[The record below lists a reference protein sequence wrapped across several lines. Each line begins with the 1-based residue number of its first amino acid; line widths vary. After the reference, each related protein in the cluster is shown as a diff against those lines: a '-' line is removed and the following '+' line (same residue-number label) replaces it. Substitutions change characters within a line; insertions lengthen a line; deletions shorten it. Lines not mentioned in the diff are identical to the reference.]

1 MERNIK
7 QVFVDR
13 KVRFST
19 IVVILLLS
27 VIAIS
32 LFSSNRSKNSQAA
45 IINESS
51 LKKIID
57 VSDLSTFQAVY
68 NGITEVMDKNDEEK
82 IAYYVS
88 YEAKVKAGVDFEK
101 VEIDVDDE
109 KKIIMVEVPDIKI
122 NDVDVDITSLDYIFI
137 DNSANTSTVSQEAYK
152 RCIEDVN
159 NESKNET
166 AIYELAEE
174 NAHNIIEALISPFIK
189 QLDNEY
195 QLQIH

>member
-195 QLQIH
+195 QLQIR

>member
-27 VIAIS
+27 VIVIS

>member
-27 VIAIS
+27 VIVIS

-68 NGITEVMDKNDEEK
+68 NGIAEVMDKNDEEK

>member
-1 MERNIK
+1 M
-7 QVFVDR
+7 
-13 KVRFST
+13 
-19 IVVILLLS
+19 
-27 VIAIS
+27 
-32 LFSSNRSKNSQAA
+32 
-45 IINESS
+45 
-51 LKKIID
+51 
-57 VSDLSTFQAVY
+57 SDLSTFQAVY
-68 NGITEVMDKNDEEK
+68 NGIAEVMDKNDEEK

>member
-68 NGITEVMDKNDEEK
+68 NGIAEVMDKNDEEK
-82 IAYYVS
+82 VAYYVS

-137 DNSANTSTVSQEAYK
+137 DNRANTSTVSQEAYK

>member
-27 VIAIS
+27 VIVIS

-195 QLQIH
+195 QLQIR

>member
-68 NGITEVMDKNDEEK
+68 NGIAEVMDKNDEEK

-195 QLQIH
+195 QLQIR

>member
-7 QVFVDR
+7 QVLVDR

-68 NGITEVMDKNDEEK
+68 NGIAEVMDKNDEEK

-137 DNSANTSTVSQEAYK
+137 DNRANTSTVSQEAYK

-159 NESKNET
+159 DESKNET